1 MVSNW
6 HVAYEQTV
14 KHAAGLSGALH
25 SSLFHRFVCVGHGQ
39 ETDVSKQPY
48 VDVTDLTE
56 SNVIY
61 IRLLVLTR
69 MVKVQHKLSKAVE
82 CLEYFTTHQ
91 WSFKDDNVRDLLTH
105 MSQQDRESFQF
116 DVSEIHWEKYMEKYV
131 LGFREFLFKQSP
143 KSLPSCRRKM
153 SRLV

>member
-1 MVSNW
+1 
-6 HVAYEQTV
+6 
-14 KHAAGLSGALH
+14 
-25 SSLFHRFVCVGHGQ
+25 
-39 ETDVSKQPY
+39 
-48 VDVTDLTE
+48 
-56 SNVIY
+56 
-61 IRLLVLTR
+61 

-153 SRLV
+153 SRLVYIRWQSYISG

>member
-1 MVSNW
+1 
-6 HVAYEQTV
+6 
-14 KHAAGLSGALH
+14 
-25 SSLFHRFVCVGHGQ
+25 
-39 ETDVSKQPY
+39 
-48 VDVTDLTE
+48 
-56 SNVIY
+56 
-61 IRLLVLTR
+61 

-153 SRLV
+153 SRSVFSNAMKTKLSVITLLKCSFSGEFCNLYKFLSTEYRILKLILEK